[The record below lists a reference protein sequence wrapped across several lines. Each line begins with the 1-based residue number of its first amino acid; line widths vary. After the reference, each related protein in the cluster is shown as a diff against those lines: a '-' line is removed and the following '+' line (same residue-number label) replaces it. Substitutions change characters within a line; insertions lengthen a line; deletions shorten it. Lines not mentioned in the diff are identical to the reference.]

1 MVRGVPAKD
10 RTRILTKPLSNR
22 GTVSLRPPR
31 ARGGERTGSHR
42 CSVLSIPP
50 AMRRAPRAPVH
61 NMDGSDGF
69 YLLWLWGWLNTH
81 LLDHGEVAVSVVAGF
96 GAECHELLAA
106 PLAIAVLIELGQVL
120 LCLLLGELLLSVGV
134 LEAPTHGLDCMT
146 SDFSPRLLLQT
157 PERHMI
163 LTTSAISMNPELSS
177 SNFSKACSEQ
187 TALRTTGHA
196 LPSPLASPF

>member
-22 GTVSLRPPR
+22 GTVSLRRESER
-31 ARGGERTGSHR
+31 AATGLLNR

-134 LEAPTHGLDCMT
+134 LETPTHGLD
-146 SDFSPRLLLQT
+146 
-157 PERHMI
+157 
-163 LTTSAISMNPELSS
+163 
-177 SNFSKACSEQ
+177 
-187 TALRTTGHA
+187 
-196 LPSPLASPF
+196 